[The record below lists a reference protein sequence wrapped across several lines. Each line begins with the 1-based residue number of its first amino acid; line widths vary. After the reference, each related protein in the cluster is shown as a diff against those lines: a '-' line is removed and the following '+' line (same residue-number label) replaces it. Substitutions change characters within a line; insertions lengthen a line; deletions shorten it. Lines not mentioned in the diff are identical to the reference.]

1 MHDLGR
7 LKDEGLYRAGQ
18 IILKRKVNDG
28 NVFRRLKMII
38 SAKVQNSEGQHQVTL
53 CTNDSVHSLTIP
65 PKSTGFG
72 SSANGGELLFLA
84 LATCYCNDIYREAS
98 KRGLKVE
105 QVEVGVSGE
114 FGAEGEPAKN
124 VSYRAKVTTQASE
137 AEIQA
142 LMTHT
147 DRVAEIQ
154 NTLRQETPV
163 ILCGIEV
170 VTL

>member
-1 MHDLGR
+1 M
-7 LKDEGLYRAGQ
+7 
-18 IILKRKVNDG
+18 N
-28 NVFRRLKMII
+28 
-38 SAKVQNSEGQHQVTL
+38 NSEGQHHVTL
-53 CTNDSVHSLTIP
+53 STNDNVHSLTVP

-105 QVEVGVSGE
+105 HVEVEVRGE

-124 VSYRAKVTTQASE
+124 VSYRAKVTAQASE
-137 AEIQA
+137 AEIQE
-142 LMTHT
+142 LKTQT
-147 DRVAEIQ
+147 DPVAEIQ

-163 ILCGIEV
+163 ILRGIEI
-170 VTL
+170 VTN